1 MIYYVCITLFNTYTR
16 DTHYASVPTSI
27 ILFMTTH
34 YTSKLLFMK
43 VTRNIVNMP
52 LEVSGICLKNNEV
65 TIATYD
71 TKLKYT
77 MKMFRFFWNL
87 CIIII
92 ITLQRQCKLQGYKS
106 HGLQSI
112 SLRETAVVATF
123 MQYTTSKSLTH

>member
-34 YTSKLLFMK
+34 YTSKLLFM
-43 VTRNIVNMP
+43 NNMP

-92 ITLQRQCKLQGYKS
+92 ITLQRQCKLQGYKNS
-106 HGLQSI
+106 E
-112 SLRETAVVATF
+112 LRTQNSEVYST
-123 MQYTTSKSLTH
+123 